1 MIHGV
6 SIPPPQQAEDRRE
19 APHATGGSVE
29 AALWIQGMHCAACSG
44 LIEAAVRNVP
54 GVQSIRVSASLHRAQ
69 VRWRPDV
76 SSLAQIVQAIQA
88 AGYGAEPAGVA
99 DQGQVRA
106 AERKQLLWQLFVAW
120 FCAMQ
125 VMMLATPAYVAAD
138 GDMAPDLLRLLNWA
152 QWLLCLP
159 VMWFSASPFLSQAWR
174 ALRQRRIVMD
184 VPVALGMV
192 VMFGASTVVSFNP
205 GGPLGDEVVFD
216 SLSMFVAILLTGRWV
231 EMRLRHHAAASLE
244 HLLRDVPQ
252 RVERLKDHGGSAW
265 VDASALQVG
274 DRLRVA
280 AGERFAADAVIL
292 KGSTS
297 VSQSLMTGESLPVVR
312 EPGQSVWR
320 GSVNQGHPVEV
331 CVTAIGQDTH
341 WARLLDLAERAALE
355 RPPLVAMADR
365 WAAPFLWGVMALALF
380 SAGVWWWIEPT
391 RALWVAVSVLVVTCP
406 CALSLAAPAALT
418 AAARAFA
425 QHGVLLQ
432 RLSALEDLARID
444 QVVFDKTG
452 TLTLDRL
459 SVVGARLSEGAAAA
473 PPLLAHAATLA
484 AWSRHPASRALVR
497 AAGGGEMEKGAWSEV
512 QERPGL
518 GLEAIDETG
527 QRWRLGRMDWV
538 SGTSATAESSGVQ
551 LSVSSL
557 QLAFGPV
564 GRPLVAF
571 DLQDTMRPDAQ
582 MAIAALRSLGVTGFV
597 LSGDAPERVAGVAAQ
612 LGLPVL
618 RAGATPADKQML
630 VESLQRQGHVVAMV
644 GDGINDAPVLGQAHV
659 AIAMGQ
665 GSAAA
670 AAQADLVIWPPRLAV
685 LPQLIVQARRAQRVM
700 RQNLFWALAYNLLAI
715 PLALAGWLPP
725 WAAGLGM
732 TLSSLFVVLNS
743 WRAGAP
749 ASPTPVNPP

>member
-6 SIPPPQQAEDRRE
+6 STPTPQQADDRRD
-19 APHATGGSVE
+19 APQATVDSVE

-44 LIEAAVRNVP
+44 LIEAAVQRVP

-69 VRWRPDV
+69 VRWKPDV
-76 SSLAQIVQAIQA
+76 SSLPQIVQAIQA
-88 AGYGAEPAGVA
+88 AGYGAEPTGVS

-205 GGPLGDEVVFD
+205 GGPLGNEVVFD

-252 RVERLKDHGGSAW
+252 RVERLQEGGGSDWIA
-265 VDASALQVG
+265 ASDLQVG

-312 EPGQSVWR
+312 EPGQTVWR
-320 GSVNQGHPVEV
+320 GSVNQGNPVEV
-331 CVTAIGQDTH
+331 CVTATGQDTH

-355 RPPLVAMADR
+355 RPTLVAMADR
-365 WAAPFLWGVMALALF
+365 WSAPFLWGVMALAVL
-380 SAGVWWWIEPT
+380 AACVWWWIEPT

-425 QHGVLLQ
+425 QNGVLLQ
-432 RLSALEDLARID
+432 RLSALEDLARVD

-459 SVVGARLSEGAAAA
+459 SVVDVRLSKDAPAAQA
-473 PPLLAHAATLA
+473 LLARAGTLA
-484 AWSRHPASRALVR
+484 AWSRHPASRALVD
-497 AAGGGEMEKGAWSEV
+497 AAGGPETDKGAWSEV

-518 GLEAIDETG
+518 GLEAIDDTG

-538 SGTSATAESSGVQ
+538 GGPSVAAGWSDGQWPESSH
-551 LSVSSL
+551 

-564 GRPLVAF
+564 GQPLVVFA
-571 DLQDTMRPDAQ
+571 LQDTLRPDAQ
-582 MAIAALRSLGVTGFV
+582 TAIPALRSLGVSSFV
-597 LSGDAPERVAGVAAQ
+597 LSGDAPDRVAGVAAQ
-612 LGLPVL
+612 LALPVL
-618 RAGATPADKQML
+618 RAGASPTDKQRL

-670 AAQADLVIWPPRLAV
+670 AHQADLVIWPPRLAV
-685 LPQLIVQARRAQRVM
+685 LPQLIVQARRTQRVM
-700 RQNLFWALAYNLLAI
+700 RQNLFWALAYNLSAI

-732 TLSSLFVVLNS
+732 TLSSLLVVLNS
-743 WRAGAP
+743 WRAGHP
-749 ASPTPVNPP
+749 ASPTPVNHP